1 MIQTNNVR
9 PDNVRPVTK
18 LRDVKK
24 CTGSIMCELHERHV
38 ANMKEDAEVKV
49 ATVTL
54 AWEGA
59 LEELR
64 EACQHVARREQE
76 ILDLRKLVDRHKHRF
91 QMAMGVTGL
100 VIGWAWYQVVGGR

>member
-1 MIQTNNVR
+1 VIQAN
-9 PDNVRPVTK
+9 NVRPVTK

-38 ANMKEDAEVKV
+38 ANMKEDAEAAV

-59 LEELR
+59 LKDYADAVGRVALR
-64 EACQHVARREQE
+64 DKE
-76 ILDLRKLVDRHKHRF
+76 IAALYNLVDRHKHRF

-100 VIGWAWYQVVGGR
+100 VIAWAWYQVGGGR